1 MLVDDHILGKDS
13 VFYDRENPP
22 MKVGTIYASM
32 DEFWTAVRQHAIK
45 EQFQLA
51 TKKSYKEM
59 FRGVCNVEGCPWTIV
74 ASLMRD
80 QQQVRVLTLFICSML
95 T

>member
-1 MLVDDHILGKDS
+1 
-13 VFYDRENPP
+13 
-22 MKVGTIYASM
+22 MKVGTIYVSM
-32 DEFWTAVRQHAIK
+32 DEFGAAVRQHAIK

-59 FRGVCNVEGCPWTIV
+59 FRGVCTAEGCPWTIV
-74 ASLMRD
+74 ARLMRD

>member
-1 MLVDDHILGKDS
+1 
-13 VFYDRENPP
+13 

-32 DEFWTAVRQHAIK
+32 NEFRVAVRQHAIK

-59 FRGVCNVEGCPWTIV
+59 FRGVCTAEGCPWTIV

-80 QQQVRVLTLFICSML
+80 QQQVRVLTLLIYAVC
-95 T
+95 